1 MPSKL
6 DPHVALIESWLA
18 SEPQLTAI
26 AIVGRL
32 ANLHP
37 DQFDKKQHSIVQR
50 LRRALRRSAAQRLI
64 AETAGDGYETVA
76 HPPGG
81 YGRLGLCR
89 ARPAHSPS
97 HCATLNVDPSADV
110 LQRPA
115 W

>member
-50 LRRALRRSAAQRLI
+50 LLRALRRSAAQGLI
-64 AETAGDGYETVA
+64 AETAGDGYEIVA

-81 YGRLGLCR
+81 YGRLGLCG